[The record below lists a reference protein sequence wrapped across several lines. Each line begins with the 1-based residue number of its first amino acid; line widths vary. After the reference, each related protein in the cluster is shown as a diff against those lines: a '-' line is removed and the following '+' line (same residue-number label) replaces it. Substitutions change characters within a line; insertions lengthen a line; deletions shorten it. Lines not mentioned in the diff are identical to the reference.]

1 MVGPAWSQL
10 FMALNNISADPGF
23 SQLVNQSDLSRGYRA
38 RVQTSAIS
46 RVLSVNLT
54 MGDTVQADTPSQT
67 AMAAAFLRAMHPV
80 VDDPPAVFE
89 DPLARAFLPD
99 YQRRFLD
106 RLDALPRRWLQAF
119 RQRRSAVGRMRAQIV
134 VRARF
139 ADDALQAAR
148 HRGVARH
155 VVLAAGLDTS
165 AWRQA
170 PFPVVEIDHP
180 ATQRW
185 KRRQLDKRNQ
195 ALPPSL
201 EFLPV
206 DFERQRLTEVLD
218 APAAPQFITWLGTTY
233 YLSHDAI
240 AASLTALAESS
251 PAGSRLALDFWEEA
265 PPGRDGAALLWGTRV
280 ATAMQFEPM
289 RTFLGPARLAALAR
303 ECGWQVAE
311 HLDAEAQNRRYLD
324 DRRDGL
330 AVPGFA
336 HVALLER

>member
-1 MVGPAWSQL
+1 VQAPA
-10 FMALNNISADPGF
+10 N
-23 SQLVNQSDLSRGYRA
+23 
-38 RVQTSAIS
+38 S
-46 RVLSVNLT
+46 RVLNVNLAE
-54 MGDTVQADTPSQT
+54 GDTLQAETPSQT

-80 VDDPPAVFE
+80 VDDPPTIYE

-106 RLDALPRRWLQAF
+106 RLDALPRRWLQVF
-119 RQRRSAVGRMRAQIV
+119 RQRRSALGRMRAQVV

-139 ADDALQAAR
+139 ADDALRAAR
-148 HRGVARH
+148 QNGVARH

-185 KRRQLDKRNQ
+185 KRRQLDRRGQ
-195 ALPPSL
+195 TLPPSL
-201 EFLPV
+201 KFLPV
-206 DFERQRLTEVLD
+206 DFERQRLTDVLE
-218 APAAPQFITWLGTTY
+218 APAAPQFVSWLGTTY
-233 YLSHDAI
+233 YLSRDAI
-240 AASLTALAESS
+240 VTSLSALAESS

-265 PPGRDGAALLWGTRV
+265 PAGRDGAALLWGTRV

-289 RTFLGPARLAALAR
+289 RTFLEPARLAALAR
-303 ECGWQVAE
+303 DCGWRMAE
-311 HLDAEAQNRRYLD
+311 HLDADAQNRRHLN
-324 DRRDGL
+324 DRQDAL